1 MNNVRKE
8 RYSAVCLFLFGL
20 ALWFYIPYDIRVTD
34 SLSSIGPEFFPKFIA
49 VVVMALSAVIVLK
62 TFSKKK
68 SQHEDNEDQPHRS
81 EDEPSGSNRK
91 WAAPVV
97 FLLMLIYVF
106 TVEWLGYF
114 ITTVVVM
121 SLVLWVLSSR
131 KWVHY
136 AVLIVFIFI
145 IQYVFENVMYVQLP

>member
-8 RYSAVCLFLFGL
+8 RYSALCLFLFGL
-20 ALWFYIPYDIRVTD
+20 MLWLYIPYDIKVED

-49 VVVMALSAVIVLK
+49 VAVMALSAVLVLK
-62 TFSKKK
+62 TFTRKKPQQDK
-68 SQHEDNEDQPHRS
+68 EQPRRS
-81 EDEPSGSNRK
+81 EDESSGSTRK

-121 SLVLWVLSSR
+121 SLILWVLSSR